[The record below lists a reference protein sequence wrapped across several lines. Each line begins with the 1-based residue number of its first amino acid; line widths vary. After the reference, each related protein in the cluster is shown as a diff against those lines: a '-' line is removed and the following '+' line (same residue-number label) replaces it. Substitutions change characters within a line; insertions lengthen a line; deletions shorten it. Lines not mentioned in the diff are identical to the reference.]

1 MKVKISFEEQSK
13 CVVANVSVEN
23 DFNVLDD
30 KYVPQINDQTLAE
43 AKRLYLL
50 AQSFSAEQTM
60 RKLR

>member
-13 CVVANVSVEN
+13 CVVANVSVEQDSLPIHDKEFQQLN
-23 DFNVLDD
+23 DPV
-30 KYVPQINDQTLAE
+30 LAE